1 MHCSGY
7 RLHLSSGILII
18 CPLEI
23 FTMYEQLQHA
33 SARNYLKLQISS
45 SEERRYEC
53 LRIYLCGSFLF
64 FPTFLSRK
72 AKPNK
77 NVHIIIVVVAA
88 SMTYERLKIVI
99 VVDISKIRIAWTSFY
114 VATPHFTFFTCR
126 YHRCHEVY
134 EIIYFCKRIYTTA
147 FSFLSHI
154 PKKGKSNKNVHIVIV
169 IAIVIVTVAMQ
180 LQ

>member
-23 FTMYEQLQHA
+23 FAIYEQLQHA
-33 SARNYLKLQISS
+33 SAWNYLKLQISS
-45 SEERRYEC
+45 WEERRYEC
-53 LRIYLCGSFLF
+53 LRIYLCANFFF
-64 FPTFLSRK
+64 FPIFLSRK

-77 NVHIIIVVVAA
+77 NFHIIIVVVAA

-99 VVDISKIRIAWTSFY
+99 VVDISKIRIARTSFY
-114 VATPHFTFFTCR
+114 VATSHFTFFTCR

-134 EIIYFCKRIYTTA
+134 EIIYFCKHIYTIT
-147 FSFLSHI
+147 FSFLCHI
-154 PKKGKSNKNVHIVIV
+154 PKKGKPNKNVHIVIV
-169 IAIVIVTVAMQ
+169 IAIIIVTVPVQ